1 MAHMNEPT
9 SLISC
14 NNSDLPH
21 QALLSSDEFFEGAQT
36 IHSTGSHS
44 NEIAKH
50 TAWFLYIF
58 DILERDY

>member
-14 NNSDLPH
+14 NNRDLPH

-50 TAWFLYIF
+50 TA
-58 DILERDY
+58 